1 MLKKVFTILLCTLCF
16 STTHADNNFY
26 GTFSA
31 QGLDFLLPKTWQF
44 RLMKP
49 TDEGV
54 VHFKFK
60 PFDETKD
67 EIMMLVSY
75 FPFRTD
81 SDDLAN
87 LIVAF
92 DPIEYELTEIATA
105 LELPFENY
113 TLVERSLIDLHGIP
127 TVAVKCSC
135 TKEIEEGKKP
145 KKIKAKVYLLTGVEG
160 HYIVSFHVPWK
171 DYKLHKSV
179 FDRILDSIGQ

>member
-1 MLKKVFTILLCTLCF
+1 MLKKILPLLLCTLF
-16 STTHADNNFY
+16 ATTAYADNNFY

-75 FPFRTD
+75 FPFRVD
-81 SDDLAN
+81 SNDLDDL
-87 LIVAF
+87 IFAF
-92 DPIEYELTEIATA
+92 DPLEYELTEIANA

-113 TLVERSLIDLHGIP
+113 ALLERSLIELHGIP
-127 TVAVKCSC
+127 TVEAKCSC
-135 TKEIEEGKKP
+135 IKEIEEGKKP
-145 KKIKAKVYLLTGVEG
+145 KKMKAKVYLLSGSEG

-179 FDRILDSIGQ
+179 FDRIIDSIGK